1 MYKYNQYNNG
11 NLVEETMFTTRKEA
25 REHLNLRVKEAKAS
39 NKNLKTYY
47 QESNN
52 FYSVKDL
59 RLAADIKAEENGL
72 KDLGDEEP
80 AVYMEITEMEEEEE

>member
-1 MYKYNQYNNG
+1 MFKYSQYNQG
-11 NLVEETMFTTRKEA
+11 NLVEEISFETKKEA
-25 REHLNLRVKEAKAS
+25 REHLNLRVREAKAA
-39 NKNLKTYY
+39 NNQLKTYY

-59 RLAADIKAEENGL
+59 RLASEIEAEENGL

-80 AVYMEITEMEEEEE
+80 AVYMEIVEIEEI